1 MQNHCFSVTQLHEH
15 TSNGK
20 SSTKNVQNFIAN
32 AALRTKKNHR
42 REKKARQKM
51 LIFLNKFST

>member
-20 SSTKNVQNFIAN
+20 SSTKNVQNFIIN

-42 REKKARQKM
+42 REKKARQKKVN
-51 LIFLNKFST
+51 ISE